1 MIIRLDK
8 LRDGSHHQKWS
19 GTLTGVDLV
28 YPEAIVEVAVTADI
42 HRLRDLITVR
52 GRITGS
58 LTRPCDRCLEPAEV
72 SLDTPLHVVIRVR
85 SVASTTEEGDDGEFI
100 VTVAE
105 EDSEVDITDL
115 IRDRLVVDFP
125 LVVHCDEACKGLCPQ
140 CGANLNTA
148 PCTCAV
154 NVDPR
159 GEALKSIRNENSE

>member
-19 GTLTGVDLV
+19 GTLSGIDLV
-28 YPEAIVEVAVTADI
+28 YPEEITDVAVTADI
-42 HRLRDLITVR
+42 HRLHDLITVR

-58 LTRPCDRCLEPAEV
+58 LTRPCDRCLEPADV
-72 SLDTPLHVVIRVR
+72 SLKTPLHVVIRVR
-85 SVASTTEEGDDGEFI
+85 SVATAAQEGDEGESI
-100 VTVAE
+100 VTVAD
-105 EDSEVDITDL
+105 EDSEVNITDP

-140 CGANLNTA
+140 CGANLNIA

-154 NVDPR
+154 SVDPR
-159 GEALKSIRNENSE
+159 WEALKSIRNDSSK

>member
-19 GTLTGVDLV
+19 GALTGVDLV
-28 YPEAIVEVAVTADI
+28 YPEAIVEVAVSADI

-154 NVDPR
+154 TVDPR
-159 GEALKSIRNENSE
+159 WEALKSIRNENSE